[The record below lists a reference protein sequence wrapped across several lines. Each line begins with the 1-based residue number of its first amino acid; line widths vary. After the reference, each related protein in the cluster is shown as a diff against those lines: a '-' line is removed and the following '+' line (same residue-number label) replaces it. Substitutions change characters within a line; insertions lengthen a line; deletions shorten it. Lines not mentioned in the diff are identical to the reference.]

1 MSLIAEVTV
10 NYEAP
15 VGLVTIQRIKGGTG
29 DDDINTYRYKIYEN
43 STFPNDAKIKASG
56 DVTHRYGDGG
66 LRLLLIV
73 LMDAERHL

>member
-10 NYEAP
+10 NYDAP

-29 DDDINTYRYKIYEN
+29 ADDVNTYRYRIYKE
-43 STFPNDAKIKASG
+43 STFPNDGRVQASG

-66 LRLLLIV
+66 LRLLLKV
-73 LMDAERHL
+73 LLDAERHL